1 MKKVLLVLLFILSTS
16 AFISCK
22 AKTQA
27 KQEPQVPVQQKTDSS
42 VFEQTFLYDK
52 DAALTDTKKVPFG
65 NSNCFEITK
74 AMGAGWNLGNTFDA
88 TGTTGMDSETS
99 WGQPLTTKAMID
111 GLAAS
116 GIKTIRIPVSWAKH
130 ITDKTNYTISRE
142 WMERVKTVVDWAIQ
156 DGLYVIINSHHDNYF
171 TSTKMPRASGY
182 YPNSTNL
189 AESQRFLYNVW
200 GQIAQAF
207 NNGYDEHLI
216 FETMNEPR
224 NTAHE
229 HCWSPEPKTCE
240 ECKKDLEL
248 LNECNQLILDTIRAS
263 GGNNANRFVMIPAN
277 GTSIGTAL
285 TDDFKMPRDSASGK
299 LMVTVHDYPLDSG
312 GTGSNSHHF
321 DTSTKNHFID
331 TLTALNDKYVAKG
344 IPVVIGECGASR
356 KAGTDW
362 TTGKPV
368 TDYVVTYDDRLNCFS
383 YLASLAGKYSMPL
396 INWDCGGKD
405 GMATINRNDCSVY
418 EPEYN
423 KAVIKAWQDANKNPS
438 SVSNEIND
446 EELDLTLFKVWDTNV
461 SSYDKTTKKLK
472 MGAGYKGGDIY
483 FGAKSLANFSQLK
496 LSYKNASADFTVTLG
511 YTDDTEEKVTAK
523 ASSSSVIINVDKN
536 KIAKILMLMS
546 QNEAVSFELE
556 EIKFSK

>member
-1 MKKVLLVLLFILSTS
+1 MKKTKYKLTLVLSFLLSTFLFLGCPNS
-16 AFISCK
+16 PEKKDAENEI
-22 AKTQA
+22 
-27 KQEPQVPVQQKTDSS
+27 EPRPAVNLDSS
-42 VFEQTFLYDK
+42 ISAIDFAKNME
-52 DAALTDTKKVPFG
+52 
-65 NSNCFEITK
+65 C
-74 AMGAGWNLGNTFDA
+74 GWNLGNTLDA
-88 TGTTGMDSETS
+88 RKGSDTKFPSNEGLSSETTWS
-99 WGQPLTTKAMID
+99 EALTTEDIIKT
-111 GLAAS
+111 
-116 GIKTIRIPVSWAKH
+116 GIENGYKTIRLPVTWCNH
-130 ITDKTNYTISRE
+130 LTDKNYTIDSA
-142 WMERVKTVVDWAIQ
+142 WMARVKKIVDWAINA
-156 DGLYVIINSHHDNYF
+156 GYYVILNEHHSVHDNM
-171 TSTKMPRASGY
+171 SNPLKHCEGY
-182 YPNSTNL
+182 ILRSSD
-189 AESQRFLYNVW
+189 AEESKAFLKAIW
-200 GQIAQAF
+200 TQISETF
-207 NNGYDEHLI
+207 NNEYDEHLI

-356 KAGTDW
+356 KAGIDW

-405 GMATINRNDCSVY
+405 GMATINRENCSVF

-438 SVSNEIND
+438 SVSIEIKD
-446 EELDLTLFKVWDTNV
+446 EEIDLTQFKVWDTNV
-461 SSYDKTTKKLK
+461 SSYNATTKLVKL
-472 MGAGYKGGDIY
+472 GSGFKGGDVY
-483 FGAKSLANFSQLK
+483 FGEKPLSNFSQLK
-496 LSYKNASADFTVTLG
+496 ITYKNASADFTVTLG
-511 YTDDTEEKVTAK
+511 YTDSTEEKVTASA
-523 ASSSSVIINVDKN
+523 ASSSVTISLDKK
-536 KIAKILMLMS
+536 KIAKIIMLMS
-546 QNEAVSFELE
+546 KDKAVSFELE

>member
-1 MKKVLLVLLFILSTS
+1 MKNTKHKLLFILSLFIS
-16 AFISCK
+16 AFFFLGCPPNPEKEAAETPVENRPSVELNTTLSAVDF
-22 AKTQA
+22 AK
-27 KQEPQVPVQQKTDSS
+27 KME
-42 VFEQTFLYDK
+42 
-52 DAALTDTKKVPFG
+52 
-65 NSNCFEITK
+65 C
-74 AMGAGWNLGNTFDA
+74 GWNLGNTLDA
-88 TGTTGMDSETS
+88 RKGSDTKFPSNEGLSSETTWS
-99 WGQPLTTKAMID
+99 EALTTEDIIKT
-111 GLAAS
+111 
-116 GIKTIRIPVSWAKH
+116 GIENGYKTIRLPVTWCNH
-130 ITDKTNYTISRE
+130 LTDKNYTIDSA
-142 WMERVKTVVDWAIQ
+142 WMARVKKIVDWAINA
-156 DGLYVIINSHHDNYF
+156 GYYVILNEHHSVHDNM
-171 TSTKMPRASGY
+171 SNPLKHCEGY
-182 YPNSTNL
+182 ILRSSD
-189 AESQRFLYNVW
+189 AEESKAFLKAIW
-200 GQIAQAF
+200 TQISETF
-207 NNGYDEHLI
+207 NNEYDEHLI